1 MSFGFF
7 SSGIICSKEIVRSPF
22 SNFASLTTIL
32 VKSLY
37 FFFSVSLNFEKF
49 SFSTHAG
56 HKEITDFIYAC
67 DPNDVVIYHSD
78 PNSARPHLVKELE
91 QNGITTHSPE
101 NGQSYII
108 E

>member
-1 MSFGFF
+1 MIVSPLSFDVFRLAIP
-7 SSGIICSKEIVRSPF
+7 SNLLAYPLLIWSGLILSVVITSP
-22 SNFASLTTIL
+22 
-32 VKSLY
+32 
-37 FFFSVSLNFEKF
+37 NFEKF

-78 PNSARPHLVKELE
+78 PNDARPHLVKELE
-91 QNGITTHSPE
+91 QNGITPHSPE